1 MKTFGLKLKRHEA
14 FPPTRVE
21 AITDN
26 LEELPELPSITKYIE
41 NLIDE
46 SPEVLKAYPHE
57 DEDKKSDI
65 THTLPPDPG
74 MIFISQPSQVMITI
88 CGCAVIPYF

>member
-14 FPPTRVE
+14 FPPRVE

-41 NLIDE
+41 
-46 SPEVLKAYPHE
+46 SPEVLKAVPHE